1 MPYLSR
7 TPKKSWEHR
16 PDKQHK
22 AVFSRDASFY
32 HTTEWRKCR
41 KAYIDAHPLCE
52 CKSCSRRMVPLPAQ
66 HVDHIIPIKDGGD
79 PLSWD
84 NLQAL
89 NARCHNKKSAK
100 ERR

>member
-1 MPYLSR
+1 MPNIERTSR
-7 TPKKSWEHR
+7 KCWEH
-16 PDKQHK
+16 KSETK
-22 AVFSRDASFY
+22 KGTFSRDASFY
-32 HTTEWRKCR
+32 HTPAWRKCR
-41 KAYIDAHPLCE
+41 AAFIAAHPLCQCE
-52 CKSCSRRMVPLPAQ
+52 DCAKRLVPLPAQ

-79 PLSWD
+79 PLSYE